1 MGTDDVMPVPPES
14 LDSQTPAP
22 DLAHP
27 WESAQEYH
35 APLRQAIARATGTQV
50 THGNRVSLQ
59 FDGPHTFD
67 LWLEAIS
74 KAKRFVHFEN
84 YILRNDPIGR
94 KFRDALV
101 ERAQAGVEVR
111 VLYDWMGCWATPR
124 RYWKPFKQNGV
135 EVRAFNPPAL
145 SDPFGILQR
154 DHRKL
159 VCVDGEVAFIGG
171 FCVGQEWA
179 GKDGE
184 SPWRDTG
191 VEMRGP
197 AAAAAA
203 AAFEQIWALMGDPVP
218 EDISCTPEPHAD
230 EDGTAVWLIEGV
242 PWRSRVYRAVQLIA
256 ATARERIWITD
267 PYFVTPRPVAEGLMA
282 AARDGVDVR
291 VLVPAHNNWPW
302 VGSLVRSGYR
312 NLLQAGVRIF
322 EWQGPMIHA
331 KTAVA
336 DSIWCR
342 VGSSNLNSASLLGN
356 WEIDAGI
363 LDADLARALEAL
375 FLADLASAVE
385 IVLPTARK
393 PTRRHPSAEQVIQPR
408 TSSLDPEGLQDRIER
423 IRRSVNMQSGAGL
436 ASLVRAGSA
445 TLDALAGRRTLDREN
460 RTVLM
465 TGSAVV
471 VVLAVLAA
479 LKPAIA
485 GWAVAAVLGWLG
497 VTSGLRGLVQARR
510 ARKEIQ
516 RMGRVPRGPS
526 QES

>member
-1 MGTDDVMPVPPES
+1 MPHEPLAEDQRHEMLRSPHV
-14 LDSQTPAP
+14 LDGAP
-22 DLAHP
+22 G
-27 WESAQEYH
+27 E
-35 APLRQAIARATGTQV
+35 AIERAMARATGARLTL
-50 THGNRVSLQ
+50 GNRVSLQ
-59 FDGPHTFD
+59 FDGPLTFD
-67 LWLEAIS
+67 LWLEAIGQ
-74 KAKRFVHFEN
+74 AKHFIHFEN
-84 YILRNDPIGR
+84 YILRNDPVGR
-94 KFRDALV
+94 RFRDALI

-124 RYWKPFKQNGV
+124 RYWKPFKQAGV
-135 EVRAFNPPAL
+135 EVRAYNPP
-145 SDPFGILQR
+145 SFGDPFGLLQR

-179 GKDGE
+179 GSEHDP
-184 SPWRDTG
+184 PWRDTG

-197 AAAAAA
+197 AAATAAG
-203 AAFEQIWALMGDPVP
+203 AFGQIWSLMGEPVP
-218 EDISCTPEPHAD
+218 EDLAPRPETAPAAGTTP
-230 EDGTAVWLIEGV
+230 VWLIEGV
-242 PWRSRVYRAVQLIA
+242 PWRTRVYRAVQLIA

-312 NLLQAGVRIF
+312 TLLESGVRIF

-336 DSIWCR
+336 DGIWCR
-342 VGSSNLNSASLLGN
+342 VGSSNLNAASLLGN

-363 LDADLARALEAL
+363 LDPELARALEAL

-385 IVLPTARK
+385 IVLPGRRP
-393 PTRRHPSAEQVIQPR
+393 PTTQHPSMDQVLRPR
-408 TSSLDPEGLQDRIER
+408 TSSLEPEGLQDRIDR
-423 IRRSVNMQSGAGL
+423 IRRMGAGQSGTGL

-445 TLDALAGRRTLDREN
+445 TLDAIAGRRTLDREN

-465 TGSAVV
+465 TTALGLVILAVAATIWPHV
-471 VVLAVLAA
+471 AGLVLAA
-479 LKPAIA
+479 L
-485 GWAVAAVLGWLG
+485 LGWVG
-497 VTSGLRGLVQARR
+497 VTTGLRALLQARR
-510 ARKEIQ
+510 ARQEIQ
-516 RMGRVPRGPS
+516 AGRRSVP
-526 QES
+526 